1 MSDINARIG
10 TRETI
15 GVVLKKATTTPA
27 PGPSGPDGTWKTNAD
42 AFPNMLPIIGWK
54 IWFGDGTS
62 VNSFDQSWEGA
73 PKENVQV
80 VCYYHGRGYR
90 TFSSGCDEYFNP
102 SISGESKLGKLIG
115 DEDFE
120 VIKRA
125 AESDEW
131 RP

>member
-1 MSDINARIG
+1 MPKDRIG

-15 GVVLKKATTTPA
+15 GVVLKKATTSPA
-27 PGPSGPDGTWKTNAD
+27 PGPSGAGGTWKSNVD

-62 VNSFDQSWEGA
+62 VNSFDETWNDA

-80 VCYYHGRGYR
+80 VCYYHGKGYR
-90 TFSSGCDEYFNP
+90 TFSSGCDEYALP
-102 SISGESKLGKLIG
+102 SISSETKLGKLIP
-115 DEDFE
+115 DEEFAI
-120 VIKRA
+120 IKSRA
-125 AESDEW
+125 MSDEW